1 MSYKIQEAEL
11 LHDKKMKKDFI
22 QVPWNLYGGLP
33 HWVPPLRLGLAE
45 LFDPKHPFFKTSKMK
60 AWVAYDQAHRPVA
73 RIVAIHNPV
82 SQNFHQNKTGFFGF
96 FECPEDQELANQ
108 LLKLASHYL
117 KNNECDR
124 IQGPVNPSTN
134 YECGLLVKGFDDP
147 AQIMMTYNPPYYKN
161 LLENFGL
168 EKAMDLLA
176 YNYPMQYKL
185 PEVILKIA
193 ERTKSKEKITYRCVD
208 KSRWDQEVELML
220 SIYNDAWE
228 KNWGF
233 IPMTEEEFKNMA
245 NELKMVA
252 DPELILFAEVEGKPV
267 AFIVCLPDFNQ
278 IFHNIP
284 NGKLLPT
291 GLFKLLFGKKKIN
304 RVRAI
309 TMGVKKDYRR
319 LGLETLLY
327 VEVKKAI
334 AAKKRFDHVE
344 MSWILEDNLNMNK
357 PLIKMGATAYK
368 TYRIF
373 EKGLE
378 SV

>member
-1 MSYKIQEAEL
+1 MSYKIQEADL

-22 QVPWNLYGGLP
+22 QVPWNLYSGLP
-33 HWVPPLRLGLAE
+33 HWVPPLRLSLVE
-45 LFDPKHPFFKTSKMK
+45 LFDPKHPFFKTSKAK
-60 AWVAYDQAHRPVA
+60 AWVAYDQTQRPIA
-73 RIVAIHNPV
+73 RILAVHNPV
-82 SQNFHQNKTGFFGF
+82 SQKFHQNKTGFFGF
-96 FECPEDQELANQ
+96 FECPEDQELADK
-108 LLKLASHYL
+108 LLELASSFL
-117 KNNECDR
+117 KKNECDR

-147 AQIMMTYNPPYYKN
+147 PQIMMTYNPPYYQG

-176 YNYPMQYKL
+176 YNYPMEYKL
-185 PEVILKIA
+185 PEVILKIS
-193 ERTKSKEKITYRCVD
+193 ERTKKKEKITYRPVN
-208 KSRWDQEVELML
+208 KSRWDEEVQLML
-220 SIYNDAWE
+220 DIYNDAWE

-233 IPMTEEEFKNMA
+233 IPMSEEEFKNMA

-252 DPELILFAEVEGKPV
+252 DPELILFAEVENKPV

-278 IFHNIP
+278 VFHNIP

-291 GLFKLLFGKKKIN
+291 GIFKLLFGKKNIN

-334 AAKKRFDHVE
+334 AEKKRFTHVE
-344 MSWILEDNLNMNK
+344 MSWILEDNINMNR
-357 PLIKMGATAYK
+357 PLIKMGASPYK

-373 EKGLE
+373 EKDLA